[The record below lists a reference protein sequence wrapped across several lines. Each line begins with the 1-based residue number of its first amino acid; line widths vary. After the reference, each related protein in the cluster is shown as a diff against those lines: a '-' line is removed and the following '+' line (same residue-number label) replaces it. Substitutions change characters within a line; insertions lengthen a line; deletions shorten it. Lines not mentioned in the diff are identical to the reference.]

1 MDYSHKRLGALM
13 ACLVTVFSGPAVGAA
28 AAAGPPAPAPVAA
41 GCRDTSVAGTV
52 EEQRLTR
59 TIGADPTPVAT
70 RLLRLSGF
78 DRIVDGFGAVLCA
91 LPDRAAARAA
101 VPAAGRLLW
110 EAAVRR
116 AQDPRGTALP
126 GDDDRPLYW
135 ARLSMTLALRQWTPR
150 FALTAADRAALEHAF
165 EHASRG
171 ITSSAFRPLPGVRR
185 LFVSGFDPFQ
195 LDQEIRRGNPAGA
208 AVLRLDGRVLE
219 VAGTRV
225 QVQVVV
231 LPVRYADFDQGI
243 VEDAF
248 RPHYLAGPQR
258 ADMVT
263 TISQGRP
270 GRFDLEVWNGRRRD
284 VVSIGD
290 NDNVWG
296 GGTATAPV
304 VFPGVG
310 PGPEFLRTSLP
321 VDAMAAAGTAP
332 FPVNVDVPV
341 VEIPAGGTGP
351 VTRPDGPT
359 PGSIAVEGSG
369 GGYLSNEVAYRD
381 TLLRDELVPGLPAGH
396 LHTPVL
402 TMAADDTADLT
413 DPTFEKNRA
422 DIAAQVEQLLR
433 AGLAAIL

>member
-1 MDYSHKRLGALM
+1 MDYSHKRLGVLVACLV
-13 ACLVTVFSGPAVGAA
+13 ACLVTLLSGPAA
-28 AAAGPPAPAPVAA
+28 AAATAAPPQAA
-41 GCRDTSVAGTV
+41 SCRDTSVTGTV

-59 TIGADPTPVAT
+59 AVGADPTPVAT

-78 DRIVDGFGAVLCA
+78 DRIVDGFAATLCA
-91 LPDRAAARAA
+91 LPDRAAARIA

-116 AQDPRGTALP
+116 AQDPHATQ

-150 FALTAADRAALEHAF
+150 FPLGAADRAALAHDF
-165 EHASRG
+165 EYASRG
-171 ITSSAFRPLPGVRR
+171 ITSSAFHPSPGTRQ

-208 AVLRLDGRVLE
+208 AVLRLDGRVLD
-219 VAGTRV
+219 VNGTRV
-225 QVQVVV
+225 QVQAVV

-248 RPHYLAGPQR
+248 RPHYLPGPQR

-290 NDNVWG
+290 NNIWG
-296 GGTATAPV
+296 GGTPTAPV
-304 VFPGVG
+304 VFPG
-310 PGPEFLRTSLP
+310 
-321 VDAMAAAGTAP
+321 
-332 FPVNVDVPV
+332 
-341 VEIPAGGTGP
+341 
-351 VTRPDGPT
+351 
-359 PGSIAVEGSG
+359 
-369 GGYLSNEVAYRD
+369 
-381 TLLRDELVPGLPAGH
+381 
-396 LHTPVL
+396 
-402 TMAADDTADLT
+402 
-413 DPTFEKNRA
+413 
-422 DIAAQVEQLLR
+422 
-433 AGLAAIL
+433 

>member
-1 MDYSHKRLGALM
+1 VLV
-13 ACLVTVFSGPAVGAA
+13 ACLVTLLSGPAAGAA
-28 AAAGPPAPAPVAA
+28 TAAGPSTPAGA
-41 GCRDTSVAGTV
+41 GCRDASDAGTV

-70 RLLRLSGF
+70 RLLRASGF
-78 DRIVDGFGAVLCA
+78 DRIVDGFGTALCA
-91 LPDRAAARAA
+91 LPDRAAARTA

-116 AQDPRGTALP
+116 AQDPRPPAAGQLP

-150 FALTAADRAALEHAF
+150 FGLTAADHAALEHAF
-165 EHASRG
+165 EYASRG

-208 AVLRLDGRVLE
+208 AVLRLDGRVLD

-248 RPHYLAGPQR
+248 RPHYVAGPQR

-270 GRFDLEVWNGRRRD
+270 GKFDLEVWNGRRRD

-290 NDNVWG
+290 NNNVWG
-296 GGTATAPV
+296 GGTPTAPV

-310 PGPEFLRTSLP
+310 PGPEFLHTSLP
-321 VDAMAAAGTAP
+321 VAAMAAAGTVP

-351 VTRPDGPT
+351 VTAPNGPT
-359 PGSIAVEGSG
+359 PGSTAVEGSG

-381 TLLRDELVPGLPAGH
+381 TLLRDEFAPALPAGH

-402 TMAADDTADLT
+402 TMAPDDTADLT

-433 AGLAAIL
+433 AGLATVTSP